1 MSVAISRPLGGLL
14 TVMLPSGL
22 FDPLIPAVVI
32 STIAIFVVHAFVLE
46 PSLGTAN
53 DESDDQDDSPK
64 TLDKCVFTNI
74 IVGAFIDNVGS
85 LGLIRESCMSLT
97 HSPILAFLFF
107 SLKKN

>member
-22 FDPLIPAVVI
+22 FDPLIAAAVI
-32 STIAIFVVHAFVLE
+32 STIAFFVVHAFVLE

-85 LGLIRESCMSLT
+85 LGLIRELYRSFDPFPDSC
-97 HSPILAFLFF
+97 IFVF
-107 SLKKN
+107 